1 MDHKKQEL
9 TNHFFRSKFYGLPCG
24 GCIDW
29 AMSELEQGATDE
41 DVQILAGLDA
51 TDYWEIK
58 RYIEKIVGMELVES
72 DYAHQNW
79 AGKLIV
85 ELAEDYNSGAIGVVE
100 LDTIISKLYY
110 KLGYPGSMTM
120 LARNSEYATDVPRHL
135 PTVFKMN

>member
-1 MDHKKQEL
+1 MH
-9 TNHFFRSKFYGLPCG
+9 
-24 GCIDW
+24 
-29 AMSELEQGATDE
+29 ELEQGATDE

-110 KLGYPGSMTM
+110 KLGYPGWMTM
-120 LARNSEYATDVPRHL
+120 LARNCEYATDIPAFTKPFQDELNYMAELWLRAEDL
-135 PTVFKMN
+135 NDFNRKYDRRALQCA